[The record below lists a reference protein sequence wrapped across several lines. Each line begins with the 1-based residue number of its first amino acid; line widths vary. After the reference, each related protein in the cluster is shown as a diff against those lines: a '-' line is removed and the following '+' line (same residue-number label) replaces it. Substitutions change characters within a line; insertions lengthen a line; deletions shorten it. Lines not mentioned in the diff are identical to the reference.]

1 MKNRRFV
8 SAFPVVL
15 LIAGAVLYSALRIT
29 GDNSTVGKSSA
40 SSAEKSDLSSS
51 GSSSRASASAGAAA
65 SPDHGAD
72 VANASSPPRPLRA
85 SDKKAAKS
93 AERAANSVG
102 KQTDADY
109 AILDGGVPRN
119 FVLALDEIW
128 VTDADGKGRV
138 VAVDAASPEQLEQLV
153 VASSTSG
160 ESAQAVL
167 YEEGVERNEFT
178 RRVVSSLV
186 TVQLSEGSEPAEI
199 AQLAGVSSFE
209 LPEYAP
215 GFAVL
220 KTGPGLQSLR
230 VAEQLGGQPG
240 ILLAEAQLARQQS
253 KKAMPNDTLINQQW
267 HLKFNNQTGAVAGTD
282 LNIESVWAYPTA
294 GAGRRG
300 RGVRIGIIDDGLQ
313 TSHPD
318 LSPNADTVND
328 IDFNYNDNDPSPDI
342 AGDDHGTACAGDAAA
357 RGNNGIGVSGSAPEA
372 TLVGMRLISA
382 ATVDSDE
389 AEAMNYLPQLIQI
402 KSNSWGPSDTGSILE
417 APGALTKAALQNAA
431 ESGRSGNGT
440 IFMWAGGNG
449 LDANDNSN
457 YDGYANSI
465 YTIAVG
471 AFDSQSRQ
479 AWYSEPGAN
488 LVITSP
494 SSGDT
499 PALGKT
505 TTDRTGSAGYNT
517 AASASGGDYA
527 DDFGGTSSA
536 TPTAA
541 GVVALMLE
549 ANPNLGWRDVQEI
562 LMRSAKKVNPSD
574 TDWKTPVAPENINHN
589 HKFGAGLVDAA
600 AAVALASSWTNLGNQ
615 LKRTVAQ
622 TGLSVAIPNQNT
634 TGITRELV
642 VPAQDNL
649 RVEHVTVTVNINHTA
664 RGNLKITLTSPS
676 GTVSRLAEVH
686 ADSGDNFANW
696 TFMTV
701 RNWGENAAG
710 TWRLKITDE
719 SGTSNT
725 TGGTLTS
732 ATMEV
737 YGSSSAPVNPP
748 PVVTLTSPSGDLV
761 VSPGASVDLAATATD
776 STAAGGTGSVTS
788 VEFLANGTVIF
799 TDTASPYVFPWFPA
813 IGTYTV
819 AARATDS
826 EGASSTSA
834 SVTVEVRNQAP
845 TVSSAQITPSV
856 DAYSDTSLQVGGVIT
871 NDPEGLPV
879 TVSYQ
884 WQSSLNGTVWTDM
897 GGTSAVLAAS
907 PANAAKLWRCAVRA
921 SDGNTTGEPFFTA
934 PVSVGNRPITAGTLG
949 SSYSFQPAIYVP
961 AVSTTFTRPVII
973 NEFSQGSNGGEW
985 IELLTLQNTSLA
997 FYDIEDASGNYLLFV
1012 DAPVWD
1018 NIPAGTVIVIYNGT
1032 TKDPLLPAEDT
1043 NPLDDGR
1050 MVLSS
1055 LNASYFDQTTFWPAL
1070 GNSGDAIFVN
1080 DADSVTVAQVA
1091 YGNNST
1097 ATPNIGAVGS
1107 GRAAYYMG
1115 DTEDGITS
1123 SSNWFVTTASTAR
1136 NTRLFQ
1142 RAPGD
1147 LFFSEYV
1154 EGSSNNKAV
1163 EVYNPSASAVN
1174 LGTAGYFV
1182 QPYANG
1188 TNGPTASIALTGT
1201 LQPGA
1206 VHVLAFSSADASL
1219 RALANQT
1226 NGSLTFN
1233 GDDAI
1238 VLRKNGTNGTIVDV
1252 IGQTGFD
1259 PGTQWTNNGVS
1270 TLDRTLRRK
1279 SSINQ
1284 GDTNAT
1290 NAFDPSLEWDSFPI
1304 DTFSGL
1310 GAHSVG
1316 ASLSLTAAPST
1327 FSETAGTNAST
1338 GTVSVPA
1345 AVSSNIVVDLA
1356 INNNTVTA
1364 PAAIT
1369 INAGAT
1375 NATFPIGAVNNT
1387 LSDGTRTVTITATA
1401 AGYTTGTVQLTVT
1414 DDEPSFNG
1422 VTPGKGNNPANS
1434 AFVANLRAGTFG
1446 QGNLYRTG
1454 AGHQMPPGLTLNT
1467 ATGLLSGTPTQ
1478 AGTYNIVLESYN
1490 ALGETATQ
1498 SFQLTISSG
1507 STGFAAWIAA
1517 YPGLSDTTP
1526 VGDPDNDRVANIAEY
1541 FMGLN
1546 PGAADAANAMTVVY
1560 TNSNAI
1566 HLDYRRDTTASG
1578 ITNWVKWKNDLAS
1591 SDSWSTN
1598 NVSETV
1604 LSNQSSFEWRR
1615 ATVPVQPGETR
1626 KFLRL
1631 EVQQQ

>member
-1 MKNRRFV
+1 MKNKRLFFV
-8 SAFPVVL
+8 FACVL
-15 LIAGAVLYSALRIT
+15 IIAGFAVFFALGIT
-29 GDNSTVGKSSA
+29 GHKSSA
-40 SSAEKSDLSSS
+40 RESSATSVEASSLASSDSSL
-51 GSSSRASASAGAAA
+51 RASAAAGAGGTADQGTVANFANATSPARPVRALDKKSDKLARKAA
-65 SPDHGAD
+65 S
-72 VANASSPPRPLRA
+72 SI
-85 SDKKAAKS
+85 
-93 AERAANSVG
+93 G

-109 AILDGGVPRN
+109 TVLDGGIPKN

-138 VAVDAASPEQLEQLV
+138 VAADAASPEQLEQLV
-153 VASSTSG
+153 MASSASG

-199 AQLAGVSSFE
+199 AQLAGASSFE
-209 LPEYAP
+209 LPGYAP
-215 GFAVL
+215 SFVVL
-220 KTGPGLQSLR
+220 KTGPGLSSLHA
-230 VAEQLGGQPG
+230 AERLVGQPG

-282 LNIESVWAYPTA
+282 LNIEPVWAYPTA

-300 RGVRIGIIDDGLQ
+300 RGVRIGIVDDGLQ
-313 TSHPD
+313 TAHPD
-318 LSPNADTVND
+318 LTTNVDTTND
-328 IDFNYNDNDPSPDI
+328 KDWNGNDNDPNPG

-372 TLVGMRLISA
+372 TLVGMRLIAA
-382 ATVDSDE
+382 ATTDTQE
-389 AEAMNYLPQLIQI
+389 AEAMNYLPQIIQI
-402 KSNSWGPSDTGSILE
+402 KSNSWGPSDTGAILE
-417 APGALTKAALQNAA
+417 APGALTKAALQSSA
-431 ESGRSGNGT
+431 ETGRGGKGT

-494 SSGDT
+494 SSGDA

-505 TTDRTGSAGYNT
+505 TTDRTGADGYV
-517 AASASGGDYA
+517 AGDYES
-527 DDFGGTSSA
+527 DFGGTSSA

-562 LMRSAKKVNPSD
+562 LMRAAKKVNPSD
-574 TDWKTPVAPENINHN
+574 TDWKTLVAPANINHN

-600 AAVALASSWTNLGNQ
+600 AAVNLATGWTNLTAQ
-615 LKRTVAQ
+615 LKRAIAQ

-664 RGNLKITLTSPS
+664 RGNLKVTLTSPS

-686 ADSGDNFANW
+686 SDSGDNYANW

-719 SGTSNT
+719 SGTSNA

-737 YGSSSAPVNPP
+737 YGSSTTPVNPP

-799 TDTASPYVFPWFPA
+799 TDTTAPYVFPWLPA

-845 TVSSAQITPSV
+845 TVSSAQITPSI
-856 DAYSDTSLQVGGVIT
+856 DAYSDASLQVGGVIT
-871 NDPEGLPV
+871 NDPENSPI

-884 WQSSLNGTVWTDM
+884 WQSSLNGTVWTDA
-897 GGTSAVLAAS
+897 GGTSASLPPSAS
-907 PANAAKLWRCAVRA
+907 NAGKLWRCAVRA
-921 SDGNTTGEPFFTA
+921 NDGNSTSEPFFTA
-934 PVSVGNRPITAGTLG
+934 PVSVGNRPVTAGTLG
-949 SSYSFQPAIYVP
+949 SSYSFQPAIYVA

-985 IELLTLQNTSLA
+985 VELLTLQNTSLA
-997 FYDIEDASGNYLLFV
+997 FYDIEDASGNYLLFL
-1012 DAPVWD
+1012 DEPVWD
-1018 NIPAGTVIVIYNGT
+1018 NIPAGTVIIVYNGA
-1032 TKDPLLPAEDT
+1032 TKDPLLAAEDT

-1055 LNASYFDQTTFWPAL
+1055 FNASYFDQTTSWPAL
-1070 GNSGDAIFVN
+1070 GNSGDAILVN
-1080 DADSVTVAQVA
+1080 DADGVAVAQLA

-1097 ATPNIGAVGS
+1097 ATPNIGAVSS
-1107 GRAAYYMG
+1107 GRAAYFIG
-1115 DTEDGITS
+1115 DTEEGTTS
-1123 SSNWFVTTASTAR
+1123 SANWLVTTASTAR
-1136 NTRLFQ
+1136 GVRSVQ

-1154 EGSSNNKAV
+1154 EGTSNNKAI
-1163 EVYNPSASAVN
+1163 EIYNPSASAVN
-1174 LGTAGYFV
+1174 LGTAGYVV
-1182 QPYANG
+1182 QNYANG
-1188 TNGPTASIALTGT
+1188 TNAPSASIALTGT
-1201 LQPGA
+1201 IQPGA
-1206 VHVLAFSSADASL
+1206 VHVLVHISAEAAL
-1219 RALANQT
+1219 RTLANQT
-1226 NGSLTFN
+1226 NGNLAFT
-1233 GDDAI
+1233 GDDT
-1238 VLRKNGTNGTIVDV
+1238 VLLRKNGTNGAIVDV
-1252 IGQTGFD
+1252 FGQIGFD
-1259 PGTQWTNNGVS
+1259 PGAQWTNSGIS
-1270 TLDRTLRRK
+1270 TQDRTLRRK

-1284 GDTNAT
+1284 GDTNGT
-1290 NAFDPSLEWDSFPI
+1290 NSFDPSLEWEGFPV
-1304 DTFSGL
+1304 DTYSGL
-1310 GAHSVG
+1310 GTHSVG

-1327 FSETAGTNAST
+1327 FAETAGPNAST

-1356 INNNTVTA
+1356 VNNSTVTA
-1364 PAAIT
+1364 PAAVT

-1375 NATFPIGAVNNT
+1375 SATFPIGAVNNT
-1387 LSDGTRTVTITATA
+1387 VSDDTRTVTITATA
-1401 AGYTTGTVQLTVT
+1401 SGYTTGTVQLTVT

-1422 VTPGKGNNPANS
+1422 VTPGKGNNPGNS
-1434 AFVANLRAGTFG
+1434 AFVTNLRAGTFG

-1454 AGHQMPPGLTLNT
+1454 AGHQMPPGLALDS
-1467 ATGLLSGTPTQ
+1467 ATGLLTGTPTQ

-1507 STGFAAWIAA
+1507 STGFAAWIAG
-1517 YPGLSDTTP
+1517 YSGLLDSTAM
-1526 VGDPDNDRVANIAEY
+1526 GDPDNDRIANIAEY

-1546 PGAADAANAMTVVY
+1546 PGAADAADAMTVVY

-1566 HLDYRRDTTASG
+1566 HLDYRCDTTASG

-1591 SDSWSTN
+1591 PDSWSTN

-1604 LSNQSSFEWRR
+1604 LSNQSNFEWRR
-1615 ATVPVQPGETR
+1615 ATVPVQPGDTR

>member
-1 MKNRRFV
+1 MKNKRLYF
-8 SAFPVVL
+8 AFAAI
-15 LIAGAVLYSALRIT
+15 LIVAGFAVFFALGIT
-29 GDNSTVGKSSA
+29 GGKSSFGQNSSSMTEKRNL
-40 SSAEKSDLSSS
+40 SSADSSVPP
-51 GSSSRASASAGAAA
+51 SASAGAGTAAA
-65 SPDHGAD
+65 SINGAQ
-72 VANASSPPRPLRA
+72 VAGAAASARPIRA
-85 SDKKAAKS
+85 LDKKSAKPVAKAS
-93 AERAANSVG
+93 NSTA

-109 AILDGGVPRN
+109 AVLDGGVPKN

-128 VTDADGKGRV
+128 VTDVDGKGRV
-138 VAVDAASPEQLEQLV
+138 LAVDAASPEQLEQLV
-153 VASSTSG
+153 MASSASG

-167 YEEGVERNEFT
+167 YEEGVERNDFT

-186 TVQLSEGSEPAEI
+186 TVQLSAGSEPAEI
-199 AQLAGVSSFE
+199 ARLAGASSFE
-209 LPEYAP
+209 LPAYAP

-220 KTGPGLQSLR
+220 ETGAGLSSLR
-230 VAEQLGGQPG
+230 AAEQLAGQPG
-240 ILLAEAQLARQQS
+240 VLLAEAQLARQQS

-267 HLKFNNQTGAVAGTD
+267 HLKFNNQSGAVAGTD
-282 LNIESVWAYPTA
+282 LNIESVWAYPTV

-300 RGVRIGIIDDGLQ
+300 RGVRIGIVDDGLQ

-318 LSPNADTVND
+318 LTTNVDTTNDKDWNGNDSDPNPGT
-328 IDFNYNDNDPSPDI
+328 
-342 AGDDHGTACAGDAAA
+342 GDDHGTACAGDAAA
-357 RGNNGIGVSGSAPEA
+357 RGNNGVGVSGSAPEA
-372 TLVGMRLISA
+372 TLVGMRLIAA
-382 ATVDSDE
+382 ATTDTQE
-389 AEAMNYLPQLIQI
+389 AEAMNYLPQIIQI
-402 KSNSWGPSDTGSILE
+402 KSNSWGPSDTGAILE
-417 APGALTKAALQNAA
+417 APGPLTKAALQSAA
-431 ESGRSGNGT
+431 ETGRDGKGT
-440 IFMWAGGNG
+440 ISMWAGGNG

-494 SSGDT
+494 SSGDA

-505 TTDRTGSAGYNT
+505 TTDRTGSVGYNT
-517 AASASGGDYA
+517 ATSANGGDYA

-574 TDWKTPVAPENINHN
+574 TDWKTPIAPANINHN

-600 AAVALASSWTNLGNQ
+600 AAVNLATGWTNLSAQ

-686 ADSGDNFANW
+686 ADSGDNYANW

-701 RNWGENAAG
+701 RNWGEDAAG

-737 YGSSSAPVNPP
+737 YGSSTAPVNPP

-761 VSPGASVDLAATATD
+761 VSPGAEVALAATATD
-776 STAAGGTGSVTS
+776 STSAGGAGSVTS

-799 TDTASPYVFPWFPA
+799 TDTTAPYAFPWFPA

-856 DAYSDTSLQVGGVIT
+856 DAYSDAPLQVGSVVA
-871 NDPEGLPV
+871 NDPEGAPTTL
-879 TVSYQ
+879 SYQ
-884 WQSSLNGTVWTDM
+884 WQSSLNGTVWTDA
-897 GGTSAVLAAS
+897 GGTSATLAAS

-921 SDGNTTGEPFFTA
+921 SDGNSTGEPFYTA
-934 PVSVGNRPITAGTLG
+934 PVSVGNRPVAAGTVG

-985 IELLTLQNTSLA
+985 IELLTLQDTSLA
-997 FYDIEDASGNYLLFV
+997 FYDIEDSSGNYLLFL
-1012 DAPVWD
+1012 DEPVWD
-1018 NIPAGTVIVIYNGT
+1018 NIPAGTVIVIYNGAS
-1032 TKDPLLPAEDT
+1032 KDPLLPAEDT

-1055 LNASYFDQTTFWPAL
+1055 LNAAYFDQTTFWPAL

-1080 DADSVTVAQVA
+1080 DADGANIAQVA
-1091 YGNNST
+1091 YGNSLA
-1097 ATPNIGAVGS
+1097 ATPNVGTVNS
-1107 GRAAYYMG
+1107 GRAAYYKG
-1115 DTEDGITS
+1115 DSEDGITDKA
-1123 SSNWFVTTASTAR
+1123 NWFVTTASTAR
-1136 NTRLFQ
+1136 GARVSS

-1147 LFFSEYV
+1147 LFMSEYV
-1154 EGSSNNKAV
+1154 EGTGNNKAL
-1163 EVYNPSASAVN
+1163 EIYNPSGAAVN
-1174 LGTAGYFV
+1174 LGTAGYAIEI
-1182 QPYANG
+1182 YANG
-1188 TNGPTASIALTGT
+1188 SSTPGSPIALSGT
-1201 LQPGA
+1201 IAPGG
-1206 VHVLAFSSADASL
+1206 VFVIKNSSASA
-1219 RALANQT
+1219 AIAAQQT
-1226 NGSLTFN
+1226 SGLLTFN

-1238 VLRKNGTNGTIVDV
+1238 VLKKGTAIVDV
-1252 IGQTGFD
+1252 IGQIGFD
-1259 PGTQWTNNGVS
+1259 PGTAWSANGVS
-1270 TLDRTLRRK
+1270 TLDQTLRRK
-1279 SSINQ
+1279 IDVVV
-1284 GDTNAT
+1284 GDTNGS
-1290 NAFDPSLEWDSFPI
+1290 NVFDPSAEWDAFGTDI
-1304 DTFSGL
+1304 YTGL
-1310 GAHSVG
+1310 GTHSIS
-1316 ASLSLTAAPST
+1316 ANPSLAVSALPAVFA
-1327 FSETAGTNAST
+1327 ETAGSSAST
-1338 GTVSVPA
+1338 GSVSIPSPA
-1345 AVSSNIVVDLA
+1345 LSDVVVTLSSSNTAAATVPPSVTIPAGQSSVTFTISAVD
-1356 INNNTVTA
+1356 NSS
-1364 PAAIT
+1364 
-1369 INAGAT
+1369 
-1375 NATFPIGAVNNT
+1375 
-1387 LSDGTRTVTITATA
+1387 SDGTRNVTVTATA
-1401 AGYTTGTVQLTVT
+1401 DGYTTSTFQLTVT
-1414 DDEPSFNG
+1414 DDEPSFDG
-1422 VTPGKGNNPANS
+1422 VTPGKGNNPVNA

-1454 AGHQMPPGLTLNT
+1454 AGHQMPPGLTLDT

-1498 SFQLTISSG
+1498 SFVLTVAGG
-1507 STGFAAWIAA
+1507 STPTFSEWLGN
-1517 YPGLSDTTP
+1517 YPGLSDP
-1526 VGDPDNDRVANIAEY
+1526 APAADPDRDGLANVVEY
-1541 FMGLN
+1541 FMGLSPSDGVSTAQMSAETAQ
-1546 PGAADAANAMTVVY
+1546 PGKVSMQ
-1560 TNSNAI
+1560 
-1566 HLDYRRDTTASG
+1566 YRRSKNTQGVSG
-1578 ITNWVKWKNDLAS
+1578 VMKWKNELTDANWSADGVTDELV
-1591 SDSWSTN
+1591 SDQGDH
-1598 NVSETV
+1598 E
-1604 LSNQSSFEWRR
+1604 LRR
-1615 ATVPVQPGETR
+1615 ASAPVLPGETR

>member
-1 MKNRRFV
+1 MKNRRFLF
-8 SAFPVVL
+8 AFSLVL
-15 LIAGAVLYSALRIT
+15 LIAGAAFYSALRKT
-29 GDNSTVGKSSA
+29 GDNNSVGNSSA

-51 GSSSRASASAGAAA
+51 GSSARASASAGAAA
-65 SPDHGAD
+65 SPDNGTGF
-72 VANASSPPRPLRA
+72 ANNSSPARPVRA
-85 SDKKAAKS
+85 SDKKSAKP
-93 AERAANSVG
+93 AGNTAPPVG

-109 AILDGGVPRN
+109 AILDGGIPRN

-138 VAVDAASPEQLEQLV
+138 VRVDAASQEQLEQLV
-153 VASSTSG
+153 LASSASG

-186 TVQLSEGSEPAEI
+186 TVQLSESSEPAEI
-199 AQLAGVSSFE
+199 AQLAGASSFK

-220 KTGPGLQSLR
+220 KTGPGLESLR
-230 VAEQLGGQPG
+230 VAEQLDGQPG
-240 ILLAEAQLARQQS
+240 ILMAEAQLARQQS
-253 KKAMPNDTLINQQW
+253 KRAMPNDTLINQQW

-300 RGVRIGIIDDGLQ
+300 RGVRIGIVDDGLQ

-318 LSPNADTVND
+318 LTTNVDTTNHKD
-328 IDFNYNDNDPSPDI
+328 WNGNDNDPSPG

-357 RGNNGIGVSGSAPEA
+357 RGNNALGVSGSAPEA
-372 TLVGMRLISA
+372 TLVGMRLIAA
-382 ATVDSDE
+382 ATTDTQE
-389 AEAMNYLPQLIQI
+389 AEAMNYLPQIIQI
-402 KSNSWGPSDTGSILE
+402 KSNSWGPSDTGTILE
-417 APGALTKAALQNAA
+417 APGPLTKAALQSAA
-431 ESGRSGNGT
+431 ETGRGGKGT
-440 IFMWAGGNG
+440 ISMWAGGNG

-494 SSGDT
+494 SSGDA

-505 TTDRTGSAGYNT
+505 TTDRTGADGYV
-517 AASASGGDYA
+517 AGDYES
-527 DDFGGTSSA
+527 DFGGTSSA

-549 ANPNLGWRDVQEI
+549 ANPDLGWRDVQEI

-574 TDWKTPVAPENINHN
+574 TDWKTPVAPVNINHN

-642 VPAQDNL
+642 IPAQDNL

-737 YGSSSAPVNPP
+737 YGSSTAPVNPP

-761 VSPGASVDLAATATD
+761 VSPGASVDLAAIAND

-788 VEFLANGTVIF
+788 VEFIANGTAIF
-799 TDTASPYVFPWFPA
+799 TDTAPPYVFPWFPA

-845 TVSSAQITPSV
+845 TVSSAQIAPSV
-856 DAYSDTSLQVGGVIT
+856 DAYSDAPLQVVGVVT
-871 NDPEGLPV
+871 NDPEGSPV

-897 GGTSAVLAAS
+897 GGTAAVLAAN

-921 SDGNTTGEPFFTA
+921 SDGNAIGDPFFTA
-934 PVSVGNRPITAGTLG
+934 PVSVGNRPVAAGTLG

-973 NEFSQGSNGGEW
+973 NEFSQGPSSTSEW
-985 IELLTLQNTSLA
+985 IELLTLQDTSLA
-997 FYDIEDASGNYLLFV
+997 YYDLSDASTGFLLFL

-1018 NIPAGTVIVIYNGT
+1018 NIPAGTVIVIYNGAS
-1032 TKDPLLPAEDT
+1032 KDPLVPAEDT

-1055 LNASYFDQTTFWPAL
+1055 LNASYFDQTTSWPAL

-1097 ATPNIGAVGS
+1097 ATPNIGAVSS
-1107 GRAAYYMG
+1107 GRAAYYIG

-1123 SSNWFVTTASTAR
+1123 SANWFVTTASTAR
-1136 NTRLFQ
+1136 GVRSVQ

-1154 EGSSNNKAV
+1154 EGTSNNKAL
-1163 EVYNPSASAVN
+1163 EIYNPSGGSVN
-1174 LGTAGYFV
+1174 LSTAGYSV
-1182 QPYANG
+1182 EIYSNG
-1188 TNGPTASIALTGT
+1188 STSAGTTIALTGT
-1201 LQPGA
+1201 IASGG
-1206 VHVLAFSSADASL
+1206 VFVLKHASASASIAAQQTSASL
-1219 RALANQT
+1219 
-1226 NGSLTFN
+1226 SFN
-1233 GDDAI
+1233 GDDAV
-1238 VLRKNGTNGTIVDV
+1238 VLKKGTAIVDV
-1252 IGQTGFD
+1252 IGQIGFD
-1259 PGTQWTNNGVS
+1259 PGTAWSANGVS
-1270 TLDRTLRRK
+1270 TLDQTLRRK
-1279 SSINQ
+1279 VGILQ
-1284 GDTNAT
+1284 GDTNGSD
-1290 NAFDPSLEWDSFPI
+1290 AFNPSLEWEAFGTDI
-1304 DTFSGL
+1304 YTGL
-1310 GAHSVG
+1310 GSHAGSSDPLLAV
-1316 ASLSLTAAPST
+1316 SAAPVT
-1327 FSETAGTNAST
+1327 FAESGGVSAST
-1338 GTVSVPA
+1338 GTVIIPSA
-1345 AVSSNIVVDLA
+1345 AVVDLVVALASSNTNAA
-1356 INNNTVTA
+1356 IVTA
-1364 PAAIT
+1364 SVTIPAGQTSASFSISAVD
-1369 INAGAT
+1369 NA
-1375 NATFPIGAVNNT
+1375 
-1387 LSDGTRTVTITATA
+1387 LSDGTKTVTITATA
-1401 AGYTTGTVQLTVT
+1401 AGYTNGTVQLTVT
-1414 DDEPSFNG
+1414 DDEPSFDG

-1434 AFVANLRAGTFG
+1434 GFLANLRAGTFG

-1454 AGHQMPPGLTLNT
+1454 TGHQMPPGLTLDT

-1478 AGTYNIVLESYN
+1478 AGTYNVVLESYN

-1517 YPGLSDTTP
+1517 YPGLLDTTLM
-1526 VGDPDNDRVANIAEY
+1526 GDPDNDRVANIAEY

-1578 ITNWVKWKNDLAS
+1578 ITNWVKWKDDLAS
-1591 SDSWSTN
+1591 PDSWSTN

-1604 LSNQSSFEWRR
+1604 LSNQSNIEWRR
-1615 ATVPVQPGETR
+1615 ATVPVQPGDTR